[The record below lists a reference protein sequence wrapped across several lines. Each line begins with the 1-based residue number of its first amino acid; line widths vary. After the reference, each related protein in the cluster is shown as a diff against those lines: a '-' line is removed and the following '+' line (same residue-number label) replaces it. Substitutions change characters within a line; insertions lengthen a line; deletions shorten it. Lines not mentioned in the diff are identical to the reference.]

1 MPASKRVEMVF
12 TLAKVRVLKSIRVE
26 AASFPPS
33 EIRKLRASSC
43 CHRELDV
50 GRGLKD
56 EGSRATEGMR
66 LRRRKYGRAV
76 EINTLRITL

>member
-1 MPASKRVEMVF
+1 VERNMPASKRVEKVL
-12 TLAKVRVLKSIRVE
+12 TWAKVRVLKSIRVE

-43 CHRELDV
+43 YHRELDV

-56 EGSRATEGMR
+56 EGASTIEGLR
-66 LRRRKYGRAV
+66 LRRRKYGRAREV
-76 EINTLRITL
+76 NT

>member
-1 MPASKRVEMVF
+1 MPASKRVERVF
-12 TLAKVRVLKSIRVE
+12 TWTKVRVLKSIRVE

-56 EGSRATEGMR
+56 EGASELEGLR
-66 LRRRKYGRAV
+66 LSRRKYGRAREV
-76 EINTLRITL
+76 NT

>member
-1 MPASKRVEMVF
+1 MPASKRVKRVF
-12 TLAKVRVLKSIRVE
+12 TWAKVRVLKSIRVE
-26 AASFPPS
+26 AASVPPS

-56 EGSRATEGMR
+56 EGASATEGFR
-66 LRRRKYGRAV
+66 LSRRKYGRAREV
-76 EINTLRITL
+76 KK